1 MEPSPAQRAARD
13 RIAAQLAQA
22 GFALPG
28 TLTVRAYACGKPG
41 CRCHADPPRLHG
53 PYAEWT
59 RKIGGK
65 TITRRLTPRQLAEY
79 QPLFD
84 NAKKLRTLLSELQD
98 LTLQIIETG
107 TTREPSTPAEPE
119 PAAPENVGEARLT
132 CGQPSSQT
140 PFAQVNPKRED
151 HSTGINLQGQVRSSL
166 DSSHPTRRM
175 GAVAVLGGIWEIA
188 FCASPSG
195 GTSGAGHGQRL
206 QCRAGRGRAP
216 CRRRVFEHLGSAP
229 GSTPLRGGRSGR
241 GHGPDGGAVQTGHR
255 PADRGLQLAE
265 QRPGHFSSFWPAD
278 GIWAKTMR
286 SVGRGAQPPRLL
298 LGRSP

>member
-65 TITRRLTPRQLAEY
+65 TITRRLTPRQFAEY

-107 TTREPSTPAEPE
+107 STREPSTPAEPE
-119 PAAPENVGEARLT
+119 PPTPENVGEARLT

-140 PFAQVNPKRED
+140 PFAQVSPKRED
-151 HSTGINLQGQVRSSL
+151 LTSSEPLSGI
-166 DSSHPTRRM
+166 
-175 GAVAVLGGIWEIA
+175 
-188 FCASPSG
+188 
-195 GTSGAGHGQRL
+195 
-206 QCRAGRGRAP
+206 
-216 CRRRVFEHLGSAP
+216 GS
-229 GSTPLRGGRSGR
+229 RSGEPNGEPR
-241 GHGPDGGAVQTGHR
+241 KE
-255 PADRGLQLAE
+255 L
-265 QRPGHFSSFWPAD
+265 
-278 GIWAKTMR
+278 R
-286 SVGRGAQPPRLL
+286 SRT
-298 LGRSP
+298 

>member
-13 RIAAQLAQA
+13 QIAAQLAQA

-107 TTREPSTPAEPE
+107 TAHESSTPAEPE
-119 PAAPENVGEARLT
+119 PPAPENVGEARLT
-132 CGQPSSQT
+132 CGQPSGQT

-151 HSTGINLQGQVRSSL
+151 LTFSQ
-166 DSSHPTRRM
+166 
-175 GAVAVLGGIWEIA
+175 
-188 FCASPSG
+188 
-195 GTSGAGHGQRL
+195 
-206 QCRAGRGRAP
+206 
-216 CRRRVFEHLGSAP
+216 
-229 GSTPLRGGRSGR
+229 LRGM
-241 GHGPDGGAVQTGHR
+241 
-255 PADRGLQLAE
+255 
-265 QRPGHFSSFWPAD
+265 F
-278 GIWAKTMR
+278 
-286 SVGRGAQPPRLL
+286 
-298 LGRSP
+298 